1 MNRRNYSV
9 FLLLLLLL
17 LSSCKDWKAEEQA
30 EQKKLRAEAR
40 FGCEYDSV
48 RVKLGI
54 PTILEGWR
62 IVSIDKHLERYIKDE
77 QYPYHKW
84 KYVYIDEEG
93 KIEKEIDEY
102 YSGQVFYDEVWDD
115 YDWFKLKVIYD
126 YKAEGEKMS
135 YVYTDPDNWDNSRK
149 TEITKEQ
156 ADSLMNSWGIS
167 YDG

>member
-40 FGCEYDSV
+40 YGIEYDSV
-48 RVKLGI
+48 RAELGI
-54 PTILEGWR
+54 PTMSSSWQVLKVDPRYE
-62 IVSIDKHLERYIKDE
+62 DYIKYD
-77 QYPYHKW
+77 QDPYHKY

-93 KIEKEIDEY
+93 RIEKEVDMY
-102 YSGQVFYDEVWDD
+102 QTGQKYDNEIGEGPAFYLW
-115 YDWFKLKVIYD
+115 VIYD
-126 YKAEGEKMS
+126 YKAEGEKFT
-135 YVYTDPDNWDNSRK
+135 YWYTDPDNWKNLER

-156 ADSLMNSWGIS
+156 ADSLMTSWGIS

>member
-1 MNRRNYSV
+1 MNEKIYSV

-62 IVSIDKHLERYIKDE
+62 IVSIDKHRERYRKDE
-77 QYPYHKW
+77 QYPCHQW

-93 KIEKEIDEY
+93 QIEKEIDKY
-102 YSGQVFYDEVWDD
+102 YSGQEYIDEVWDGF
-115 YDWFKLKVIYD
+115 YSFKLEVIYD

-135 YVYTDPDNWDNSRK
+135 YMYTDPDNWENSHK
-149 TEITKEQ
+149 VEITKEQ